1 MRHSIGL
8 TPVAATLTLLM
19 TVPAG
24 YKANVSS
31 VYVNM
36 GVATA
41 KTFTVYWQHAHDATH
56 KIYLSRGQSHA
67 TQDSPPFAGNLIMQA
82 GDSIYFN
89 CEAAS
94 TPSVL
99 VNFDLYKEPPTVAF
113 GGE

>member
-36 GVATA
+36 AAATA
-41 KTFTVYWQHAHDATH
+41 KTFTVYWQHAHNATH
-56 KIYLSRGQSHA
+56 KIYLSNAQSHA
-67 TQDSPPFAGNLIMQA
+67 TQDTPPFTGNLIMQA
-82 GDSIYFN
+82 GDSMWFN
-89 CEAAS
+89 SEAAA
-94 TPSVL
+94 TPSVI
-99 VNFDLYKEPPTVAF
+99 VNFDLYKEAPTVAF

>member
-1 MRHSIGL
+1 MKHSIGIA
-8 TPVAATLTLLM
+8 PVAATLTLIF

-24 YKANVSS
+24 YKADVHS

-41 KTFTVYWQHAHDATH
+41 KTYTVYWQHAHDATH

-67 TQDSPPFAGNLIMQA
+67 TQDSPPFAGHLVLQA
-82 GDSIYFN
+82 GDTMWFN
-89 CEAAS
+89 SEAAS
-94 TPSVL
+94 TPSVI
-99 VNFDLYKEPPTVAF
+99 VNFDLFKSSPTVAF